1 MWECLGLSSIIA
13 NALAADRAGSA
24 VLEYILC
31 LPDNIPSGF
40 EVVQLKELVAVTC
53 WYLWWLRRRQ
63 THGESI
69 PPVFR
74 CKLSILA
81 ITANAS
87 KASGPSLINR
97 DGKWQKPEPRV
108 LKLNTDA
115 SFYADSSAGSAGAI
129 IRDYEG
135 SFVAA
140 SCRPLSYVASAMMAE
155 AIAMKEGLELA
166 QNLGCNRLIAESDST
181 ETIEACSGESRWW
194 NESTA
199 IYADCIDISSAIGN
213 VSFSFCPREANQVAH
228 EIAKFGYI
236 HNQNCNWVDEPPS
249 FILDRLVNDVTIL

>member
-97 DGKWQKPEPRV
+97 DEKWQKPEPRV

-115 SFYADSSAGSAGAI
+115 SFYADSCAGSAGAI

-140 SCRPLSYVASAMMAE
+140 SCRPLSYVASATMAE
-155 AIAMKEGLELA
+155 AIATKEGLELA

-194 NESTA
+194 NDSTA
-199 IYADCIDISSAIGN
+199 IYADCIDISLAIGN
-213 VSFSFCPREANQVAH
+213 VSFSFCPR
-228 EIAKFGYI
+228 
-236 HNQNCNWVDEPPS
+236 
-249 FILDRLVNDVTIL
+249 

>member
-1 MWECLGLSSIIA
+1 
-13 NALAADRAGSA
+13 
-24 VLEYILC
+24 
-31 LPDNIPSGF
+31 
-40 EVVQLKELVAVTC
+40 
-53 WYLWWLRRRQ
+53 
-63 THGESI
+63 
-69 PPVFR
+69 VFR

-87 KASGPSLINR
+87 KASGPSLISR
-97 DGKWQKPEPRV
+97 DGKWQKPDPRV

-115 SFYADSSAGSAGAI
+115 SFYADSCAGSAGAI

-140 SCRPLSYVASAMMAE
+140 SCRPLSYVASATMAE

-181 ETIEACSGESRWW
+181 ETIEACSGESTWW

-199 IYADCIDISSAIGN
+199 IYADCIDISSATAN
-213 VSFSFCPREANQVAH
+213 VSFSFCPREANQAAH

-236 HNQNCNWVDEPPS
+236 HNQSCNWVDEPPS
-249 FILDRLVNDVTIL
+249 FILDRLVNDVTVL